1 MDKGVYRCIQVSTG
15 AYIQVCTGVNVYVY
29 MYSVYVGVLCVSKC
43 VQVLYA
49 GIQTGVYR

>member
-15 AYIQVCTGVNVYVY
+15 AYIEVCTGVYVYVY
-29 MYSVYVGVLCVSKC
+29 MYSVYVGVLCV
-43 VQVLYA
+43 QVLYA